1 MRFTRF
7 LKRFT
12 LPLTLGLSLIL
23 APLSLPSA
31 QALAFERTPSTRW
44 FHTFASG
51 NPTTQS
57 ANVMARDVTPR
68 AHVNSKSRFE
78 ITYNSFPADA
88 QAAFQ
93 AAIDIW
99 SDNFKSAVPIKIQA
113 TWGRQTSGVLGS
125 TRPDYFYKN
134 FPGAPAR
141 DINYPSA
148 LANALAGK
156 DLDVN
161 RPDIIMTINARA
173 PWYTGTDGRPSRS
186 EYDLESVVLHEVA
199 HGLGFLTLAAYDPF
213 FGYGSIDQP
222 TPFDAFTQLPDGH
235 QLIDLASP
243 SLELG
248 KALTNK
254 LVWSGPLGVAANNGN
269 KIMLYAPTRYE
280 AGSSVSHLDEATYSS
295 SPTDAVM
302 TPNLDV
308 GEVFHSPGPLLLAML
323 EDMRG
328 KPAPGTPTGLPE
340 GPRNVKAIV
349 GDKSAI
355 VTFDPP
361 GNARLSQVTSY
372 EVQASNNSAP
382 ITVLTSPALITGLK
396 NGTSYSFTVIAK
408 NQLGTSDPVTTNA
421 VIPEATWRAS
431 TVDPQADGKYLAVT
445 TFKNQ
450 KVIAYSDSKNGDIK
464 LAIYDGKKWNI
475 STIDGNGTTGGKT
488 SHNVAGDVSA
498 CVSGTGASQ
507 KLHLFYAD
515 LTDKDLRYALYD
527 GKKWSYEVVDGNGP
541 SLNKYDD
548 PNRTRTNSDVSVT
561 NACAITSAGIQV
573 FYRDET
579 QGVLLGAVRSGSTWV
594 YEMVDGDKTTENHT
608 TGDVGFHL
616 QALAVDKKVY
626 LIYDS
631 ILTINQSTE
640 ATTGEVRLATRSSI
654 YPEDWQYTTLA
665 ATGGAIAVAG
675 YNVTLSQ
682 VGNRVFGAW
691 FSASG
696 ITIPNPNRVAWA
708 TISGSDPA
716 STTSIDN
723 FGTPLGPIAIDDK
736 DILVGC
742 EGRLCKLNKIDQS
755 VDLVSSALF
764 EKETNVVWLT
774 LGKVRYALTSINGK
788 LSLLK

>member
-1 MRFTRF
+1 MRRKIQIFLIVAALGFSLFT
-7 LKRFT
+7 
-12 LPLTLGLSLIL
+12 
-23 APLSLPSA
+23 APTS
-31 QALAFERTPSTRW
+31 QALPFERTPSTVW
-44 FHTFASG
+44 FHTYGTGIQTQKVPSAKIVAS
-51 NPTTQS
+51 PKSS
-57 ANVMARDVTPR
+57 AANI
-68 AHVNSKSRFE
+68 NSKSRFE
-78 ITYNSFPADA
+78 ISYNGFPADA

-93 AAIDIW
+93 AAADIW
-99 SDNFKSAVPIKIQA
+99 SDNFQSAIPIKVQV

-134 FPGAPAR
+134 FNGAPAR

-186 EYDLESVVLHEVA
+186 EYDLESVVMHELA

-222 TPFDAFTQLPDGH
+222 TPFDAYTQLPDGH
-235 QLIDLASP
+235 QLIDLPSP
-243 SLELG
+243 SLDLG
-248 KALTNK
+248 KAMINK
-254 LVWSGPLGVAANNGN
+254 LVWSGPLGIAANNGN
-269 KIMLYAPTRYE
+269 KVILYTPARYE
-280 AGSSVSHLDEATYSS
+280 AGSSISHLDESTYSS

-308 GEVFHSPGPLLLAML
+308 GEVFHSPGPILLAML

-372 EVQASNNSAP
+372 VVQASNNSDP
-382 ITVLTSPALITGLK
+382 ITALTSPVIVPNLK
-396 NGTSYSFTVIAK
+396 NGTSYSFTVTAK
-408 NQLGTSDPVTTNA
+408 NQLGTSDPVTTNT
-421 VIPEATWRAS
+421 VTPESAWRV
-431 TVDPQADGKYLAVT
+431 TTIDPKADGKFLAAGT
-445 TFKNQ
+445 YKNQ
-450 KVIAYSDSKNGDIK
+450 KVIAYSDSKNGDLK
-464 LAIYDGKKWNI
+464 LATYDGKKWNI
-475 STIDGNGTTGGKT
+475 TTVDGDGTTNGKT
-488 SHNVAGDVSA
+488 SHNVAGDVSL
-498 CVSGTGASQ
+498 CTSGTGTAQ

-515 LTDKDLRYALYD
+515 LTDKDLRYAVYD
-527 GKKWSYEVVDGNGP
+527 GKKWSFEVVDGNGT

-561 NACAITSAGIQV
+561 NACAITPAGIQV
-573 FYRDET
+573 FYRDES
-579 QGVLLGAVRSGSTWV
+579 QGVLLGAVRSGNSWI
-594 YEMVDGDKTTENHT
+594 YEMIDGDKTTENHT

-616 QALAVDKKVY
+616 QAVAVDKKVY
-626 LIYDS
+626 LLYDS
-631 ILTINQSTE
+631 ILTINQNTE

-665 ATGGAIAVAG
+665 ATGGPIAVSG
-675 YNVTLSQ
+675 YNVALSS
-682 VGNRVFGAW
+682 VGARVFAAW

-696 ITIPNPNRVAWA
+696 ITIPDPNRVVWA
-708 TISGSDPA
+708 TVSGSEPS

-723 FGTPLGPIAIDDK
+723 FGVPNGPLAIDDK

-742 EGRLCKLNKIDQS
+742 QARLCKLNKVDQS
-755 VDLVSSALF
+755 VDLVSATLF
-764 EKETNVVWLT
+764 EKETNVIWIT
-774 LGKVRYALTSINGK
+774 LGKARYALTSVNGK

>member
-1 MRFTRF
+1 MRKKIQSILLVAAFGF
-7 LKRFT
+7 
-12 LPLTLGLSLIL
+12 SLL
-23 APLSLPSA
+23 NAPTA
-31 QALAFERTPSTRW
+31 QALPFERTPSTVW
-44 FHTFASG
+44 FHTYG
-51 NPTTQS
+51 TGVQTQKIPS
-57 ANVMARDVTPR
+57 AKIVAQPQSPVANVNT
-68 AHVNSKSRFE
+68 KSRFD
-78 ITYNSFPADA
+78 ISYIGFPADA

-93 AAIDIW
+93 AAADIW
-99 SDNFKSAVPIKIQA
+99 SDKFQSAVPIKVQV

-134 FPGAPAR
+134 FTGAPAR

-186 EYDLESVVLHEVA
+186 EYDLESVVMHELA

-222 TPFDAFTQLPDGH
+222 TPFDAYTQLPDGH
-235 QLIDLASP
+235 QLIDLPSP
-243 SLELG
+243 SLDLG
-248 KALTNK
+248 KAMINK
-254 LVWSGPLGVAANNGN
+254 LVWSGPLGIAANNGN
-269 KIMLYAPTRYE
+269 KILLYTPARYE
-280 AGSSVSHLDEATYSS
+280 AGSSISHLDESTYSS

-308 GEVFHSPGPLLLAML
+308 GEVFHAPGPILLAML

-372 EVQASNNSAP
+372 VVQASNNSDP
-382 ITVLTSPALITGLK
+382 ITALTSPVIVPNLK
-396 NGTSYSFTVIAK
+396 NGTSYSFTVTAK
-408 NQLGTSDPVTTNA
+408 NQLGNSDPVTTNA
-421 VIPEATWRAS
+421 VIPESTWRVT
-431 TVDPQADGKYLAVT
+431 TVDPKADGKFLASGT
-445 TFKNQ
+445 YKNQ
-450 KVIAYSDSKNGDIK
+450 KVIAYSDSKNGDLK
-464 LAIYDGKKWNI
+464 LASYDGKKWNI
-475 STIDGNGTTGGKT
+475 STVDGNSSTDGKT
-488 SHNVAGDVSA
+488 SHNVAGDVSL
-498 CVSGTGASQ
+498 CTSGTGTTQ
-507 KLHLFYAD
+507 KLHIFYAD
-515 LTDKDLRYALYD
+515 LTDKDLRYAVYD
-527 GKKWSYEVVDGNGP
+527 SKKWSFDVVDGNGS

-561 NACAITSAGIQV
+561 NACAITPAGIQV
-573 FYRDET
+573 FYRDES
-579 QGVLLGAVRSGSTWV
+579 QGVLLGAVRSGTSWI

-626 LIYDS
+626 LLYDS
-631 ILTINQSTE
+631 ILTINQNTE

-665 ATGGAIAVAG
+665 ATGGPIAVSG
-675 YNVTLSQ
+675 YNVALSL
-682 VGNRVFGAW
+682 VGTRVFAAW

-696 ITIPNPNRVAWA
+696 ITIPDPNRVVWA
-708 TISGSDPA
+708 TVSGSEPS

-723 FGTPLGPIAIDDK
+723 FGVPNGPLAIDDK

-742 EGRLCKLNKIDQS
+742 QSRLCKLNKVDQS
-755 VDLVSSALF
+755 VDLVSATLF
-764 EKETNVVWLT
+764 EKEANVIWIT
-774 LGKVRYALTSINGK
+774 LGKVRYALTSVNGK

>member
-1 MRFTRF
+1 MRIKHF
-7 LKRFT
+7 L
-12 LPLTLGLSLIL
+12 LVLGLGLSL
-23 APLSLPSA
+23 LSAPSA
-31 QALAFERTPSTRW
+31 QALPFERTPSTVW
-44 FHTFASG
+44 FHTYGTGIATS
-51 NPTTQS
+51 QS
-57 ANVMARDVTPR
+57 ANVIASNTPKP
-68 AHVNSKSRFE
+68 AHINTKSRFD
-78 ITYNSFPADA
+78 ISYIGFPADA

-93 AAIDIW
+93 AAADIW
-99 SDNFKSAVPIKIQA
+99 SDNFQSSVPIKVQV
-113 TWGRQTSGVLGS
+113 TWGRQSSGVLGS

-134 FPGAPAR
+134 FQGAPSR

-148 LANALAGK
+148 MANALAGK

-186 EYDLESVVLHEVA
+186 EYDLESVVMHEMA

-222 TPFDAFTQLPDGH
+222 TPFDAYTQLPDGH

-243 SLELG
+243 SLDLG
-248 KALTNK
+248 NALTNK
-254 LVWSGPLGVAANNGN
+254 LLWSGPLGVAANNGN
-269 KIMLYAPTRYE
+269 KIVLYTPARYE
-280 AGSSVSHLDEATYSS
+280 AGSSVSHLDEATYST

-372 EVQASNNSAP
+372 IVQASNNSAP
-382 ITVLTSPALITGLK
+382 LTVLTSPAVITGLK

-408 NQLGTSDPVTTNA
+408 NQLGASDPVTTNA
-421 VIPEATWRAS
+421 VIPESSWRA
-431 TVDPQADGKYLAVT
+431 TTIDPKADGKYLASAT
-445 TFKNQ
+445 YKNQ
-450 KVIAYSDSKNGDIK
+450 KVVAYSDSKNGDLK

-475 STIDGNGTTGGKT
+475 STVDGNANTAGKT
-488 SHNVAGDVSA
+488 THNVAGDVSV
-498 CVSGTGASQ
+498 CVSGVGATQ

-515 LTDKDLRYALYD
+515 LTDKDLRYAVYD
-527 GKKWSYEVVDGNGP
+527 GKKWSFDIVDGNG
-541 SLNKYDD
+541 STLNKYDD
-548 PNRTRTNSDVSVT
+548 PNRVRTNSDVSVT

-579 QGVLLGAVRSGSTWV
+579 QGVLLGAVRSGDTWI

-616 QALAVDKKVY
+616 QALALDKKVY
-626 LIYDS
+626 LLYDS

-665 ATGGAIAVAG
+665 ATGGAIAVSG
-675 YNVTLSQ
+675 YNVALSN
-682 VGNRVFGAW
+682 VGTRVFAAW

-696 ITIPNPNRVAWA
+696 ITIPNPNRVVWS
-708 TISGSDPA
+708 TVSGTAPS

-723 FGTPLGPIAIDDK
+723 FGTPMGPIAVDDK
-736 DILVGC
+736 DILTGC
-742 EGRLCKLNKIDQS
+742 ENRLCVINKVDQS
-755 VDLVSSALF
+755 VDLVSTALF
-764 EKETNVVWLT
+764 EKETNVLWIT
-774 LGKVRYALTSINGK
+774 LGKTRYALTSVNGK

>member
-1 MRFTRF
+1 MRRKIHIFLIVSALGFSLFT
-7 LKRFT
+7 
-12 LPLTLGLSLIL
+12 
-23 APLSLPSA
+23 APTS
-31 QALAFERTPSTRW
+31 QALPFERTPSTVW
-44 FHTFASG
+44 FHTYGSG
-51 NPTTQS
+51 IQTQKIPS
-57 ANVMARDVTPR
+57 AKIVAKSNTPV
-68 AHVNSKSRFE
+68 AHVNTKSRFD
-78 ITYNSFPADA
+78 ISYIGFPADA

-93 AAIDIW
+93 AAADIW
-99 SDNFKSAVPIKIQA
+99 SDNFQSAVPIKVQV

-134 FPGAPAR
+134 FTGAPAR

-186 EYDLESVVLHEVA
+186 EYDLESVVMHEMA

-222 TPFDAFTQLPDGH
+222 TPFDAYTQLPDGH
-235 QLIDLASP
+235 QLIDLPSP
-243 SLELG
+243 SLDLG
-248 KALTNK
+248 KAMINK
-254 LVWSGPLGVAANNGN
+254 LVWSGPLGIAANNGN
-269 KIMLYAPTRYE
+269 KVILYTPARYE
-280 AGSSVSHLDEATYSS
+280 AGSSISHLDESTYSS

-308 GEVFHSPGPLLLAML
+308 GEVFHSPGPILLAML

-372 EVQASNNSAP
+372 VVQASNNSDP
-382 ITVLTSPALITGLK
+382 ITALTSPVIVPNLK
-396 NGTSYSFTVIAK
+396 NGTTYSFTVIAK
-408 NQLGTSDPVTTNA
+408 NQLGTSDPVTTNT
-421 VIPEATWRAS
+421 VTPESAWRV
-431 TVDPQADGKYLAVT
+431 TTIDPKADGKFLAAGT
-445 TFKNQ
+445 YKNQ
-450 KVIAYSDSKNGDIK
+450 KVIAYSDSKNGDLK
-464 LAIYDGKKWNI
+464 LA
-475 STIDGNGTTGGKT
+475 T
-488 SHNVAGDVSA
+488 
-498 CVSGTGASQ
+498 
-507 KLHLFYAD
+507 
-515 LTDKDLRYALYD
+515 YD
-527 GKKWSYEVVDGNGP
+527 GKKWSFEVVDGNGA

-561 NACAITSAGIQV
+561 NACAITPAGIQV
-573 FYRDET
+573 FYRDES
-579 QGVLLGAVRSGSTWV
+579 QGVLLGAVRSGNSWI
-594 YEMVDGDKTTENHT
+594 YEMIDGDKTTENHT

-616 QALAVDKKVY
+616 QAVAVDKKVY
-626 LIYDS
+626 LLYDS
-631 ILTINQSTE
+631 ILTINQNTE

-665 ATGGAIAVAG
+665 ATGGPIAVSG
-675 YNVTLSQ
+675 YNVALSLM
-682 VGNRVFGAW
+682 GTKVFAAW

-696 ITIPNPNRVAWA
+696 ITIPDPNRVVWA
-708 TISGSDPA
+708 TVSGSEPS

-723 FGTPLGPIAIDDK
+723 FGVPNGPLAIDDK

-742 EGRLCKLNKIDQS
+742 QARLCKLNKVDQS
-755 VDLVSSALF
+755 VDLVSATLF
-764 EKETNVVWLT
+764 EKETNVIWIT
-774 LGKVRYALTSINGK
+774 LGKVRYALTSVNGK